1 MKCLYQARKV
11 NSHVCGTMYQIFL
24 CFYDYFIGFW
34 NCSDRVVFF
43 VFHFMTNLIK
53 YTNWPPRYN
62 WNIVESGIKYHKPTN
77 QICVLLDIQC
87 IYFIL
92 LYNIC
97 LTARILVSKSEWLGI
112 LDQICHKMKNKK
124 YHSVGTIPKS
134 NKIIIKFKIWVFF
147 ITTLL
152 TQLRVDIHMWKT
164 LASFF

>member
-1 MKCLYQARKV
+1 MARCTRCSHKV
-11 NSHVCGTMYQIFL
+11 CQWLATGRWFSQGTL
-24 CFYDYFIGFW
+24 
-34 NCSDRVVFF
+34 V
-43 VFHFMTNLIK
+43 TPPIK
-53 YTNWPPRYN
+53 LPRYN

-124 YHSVGTIPKS
+124 YHSVGIIPKS
-134 NKIIIKFKIWVFF
+134 NKITIETEENLIHCTTY
-147 ITTLL
+147 IT
-152 TQLRVDIHMWKT
+152 IHFPG
-164 LASFF
+164 LVQALQ